1 MVPKPQLLTEQPLA
15 DAPSMRDLIGIAAAV
30 EDESVR
36 CYTLLSQ
43 EMERR
48 GEMETAATFREMRE
62 MELGHQQEVERW
74 AAAHR
79 ETVPPAQ
86 EFAWRLPP
94 EIAASWDEIRNSSLL
109 TSYRALAVAVTNEER
124 AFALYAYLA
133 AHATDPQVAREAE
146 MLAREELVHAAE
158 LRVRRRQA
166 YRREHGSGTRIP
178 AAPIEDVVAFRR
190 LEQRQEASAA
200 VLHQDLADELAA
212 IGDHASAA
220 LVASLVRDESRS
232 SDPIPLKPSTLPAG
246 SSMHPGSIA
255 LLRAALRPLEQ
266 ASESYEE
273 LIASATDEALLRAEQ
288 AALAS
293 VVARIA
299 LLGRRIGEIDRA
311 P

>member
-1 MVPKPQLLTEQPLA
+1 MVSKPQLLTEQPLA
-15 DAPSMRDLIGIAAAV
+15 DAPSMRDLVGIAAAV
-30 EDESVR
+30 EDESVHR
-36 CYTLLSQ
+36 YTLLSH
-43 EMERR
+43 EMEKR
-48 GEMETAATFREMRE
+48 GELETAATFREMRE

-74 AAAHR
+74 AAAHG
-79 ETVPPAQ
+79 EAVPPAQ

-94 EIAASWDEIRNSSLL
+94 EIAASWEEISNSSLL

-146 MLAREELVHAAE
+146 MMAREELVHAAE

-166 YRREHGSGTRIP
+166 YHREHGPGMRIP
-178 AAPIEDVVAFRR
+178 APPIEDVVAFRH
-190 LEQRQEASAA
+190 LEQQREASAA
-200 VLHQDLADELAA
+200 AVHQDLAEELTA

-232 SDPIPLKPSTLPAG
+232 GGPIPAKPSRLPAG
-246 SSMHPGSIA
+246 SSAHPNSAA
-255 LLRAALRPLEQ
+255 LLRAAIRPLEQ

-273 LIASATDEALLRAEQ
+273 LIASATDEALLSVEQ
-288 AALAS
+288 AALAA